1 MAHGRRG
8 RALAFVADLGL
19 RRPRLVLALVALV
32 TLVCGAIVPGLGV
45 STSRTGLVSRDD
57 PGQMRLFAFYETFG
71 RPEFAVFVVAGGEQ
85 ADRRAVVDALQAKL
99 EAEPG
104 LKDRVLGRL
113 TPRIVAPLALLQKPD
128 ALAQM
133 RAELPADASLSELV
147 QGGAPRWLSAI
158 ESEIYRG
165 LEGEGDDKAPEP
177 SELREGFE
185 RLGTLA
191 TLLDDHVQGRDLL
204 ARVPEGAI
212 PVTQRGIDDAGYL
225 VSEDGS
231 FNLVSVFAELPSDE
245 GRDVQPIVERM
256 RTIRDEVLA
265 QGPPGVTADL
275 TGMPAL
281 IADELTIVQ
290 RGLMLSSVATTI
302 GIALLCLLLFRS
314 LRQMIIA
321 LVPLL
326 PGVVCTLAVIRLLYD
341 DLNLVTSSFVAVL
354 LGLGID
360 FSVHAVSR
368 YNEELRSG
376 ASPAAAVRVSLSH
389 TGPGIL
395 TGAVVTAAAFLTTM
409 MTDFTAFAELGLVT
423 AIGLLVIVA
432 AMFLL
437 VPTLLPAR
445 RTEAP
450 KPSPEPPGIAQLPG
464 LVRRGRTLLVV
475 GGVLLGI
482 AGAVALFRIEW
493 NPRYFDFLPQDTESA
508 RGLDHL
514 EYDPIASPVFANF
527 AADGVEEARAMAER
541 LRALDSVAA
550 VQTPSDLLPALGPA
564 ELAQLRAGFAGV
576 QDAPDFAALAALPL
590 TPESLRADVVG
601 VIDALDEVKAA
612 LADAGREEPALDS
625 ALADF
630 KRLRDGLTDPTPAAA
645 ERVAS
650 LHREVAELLA
660 PAWTTAEAVAQRGGY
675 LPSDLPDLFRR
686 RFASKDGQKAALFA
700 VPAGQFW
707 DKDVADRFASD
718 VVAIYPDASGLAMI
732 HVEHGEM
739 IVRGFRRAALV
750 AAVLVLVLLAFDFRS
765 LRDAFYALLPTA
777 LGWLWMA
784 GGMVLFGLRFD
795 VANIVSLPLVL
806 GIGIAFGV
814 HVMHRVRE
822 DDPKPGSGS
831 TELPALDTA
840 IRGTGG
846 AIAVA
851 ALTTIVGFAGLM
863 TGGYGGMVSF
873 GAVMVIGISTCLVA
887 TVFVLPAAL
896 LLLKRVR

>member
-32 TLVCGAIVPGLGV
+32 VLVCGAIVPGLGV

-57 PGQMRLFAFYETFG
+57 PGQQRLFAFYETFG
-71 RPEFAVFVVAGGEQ
+71 RPEFAVFVVAGGSEE
-85 ADRRAVVDALQAKL
+85 DRRAVVDALQSRL
-99 EAEPG
+99 EAEPE

-113 TPRIVAPLALLQKPD
+113 TPRVVAPLALLQKPD
-128 ALAQM
+128 ALEQM
-133 RAELPADASLSELV
+133 RTALPPDASLAELV
-147 QGGAPRWLSAI
+147 EGGVPGWLSAI

-165 LEGEGDDKAPEP
+165 LEGEDEEAAPEP
-177 SELREGFE
+177 AELREGFE
-185 RLGTLA
+185 RLGTMA
-191 TLLDDHVQGRDLL
+191 TLLDDHLQGRDPL
-204 ARVPEGAI
+204 ARLSEGSDGLG
-212 PVTQRGIDDAGYL
+212 QRGIDDAGYL
-225 VSEDGS
+225 VSDDGS

-245 GRDVQPIVERM
+245 GREVQPIVERM
-256 RTIRDEVLA
+256 RAIRDEVLA
-265 QGPPGVTADL
+265 EGPSGVSADL

-281 IADELTIVQ
+281 IVDELQIVQ
-290 RGLMLSSVATTI
+290 HGLMVSSVATTI

-341 DLNLVTSSFVAVL
+341 DLNLITSSFVAVL

-360 FSVHAVSR
+360 FSVHAIAR
-368 YNEELRSG
+368 YNEELRGG
-376 ASPAAAVRVSLSH
+376 ASPSAAVRVSLSH

-437 VPTLLPAR
+437 IPALLPAR

-450 KPSPEPPGIAQLPG
+450 KAAPEPPGIAQVPV
-464 LVRRGRTLLVV
+464 LVRRGRTFFVI
-475 GGVLLGI
+475 GGLLLGI
-482 AGAVALFRIEW
+482 AGAVALFRVEW
-493 NPRYFDFLPQDTESA
+493 NPRYFDFLPQETESA
-508 RGLDHL
+508 RGLDRL

-527 AADGVEEARAMAER
+527 AADGVEQARAMAEQ

-564 ELAQLRAGFAGV
+564 ELAHLRAGFAGV
-576 QDAPDFAALAALPL
+576 KQDPDFAALAARPL
-590 TPESLRADVVG
+590 SAEGLRTDVVG
-601 VIDALDEVKAA
+601 VVDALDEVKAA
-612 LADAGREEPALDS
+612 LAEAGQKEPALDT
-625 ALADF
+625 AIADF
-630 KRLRDGLTDPTPAAA
+630 KRLRDGLEDPTP
-645 ERVAS
+645 EVSGRVQS
-650 LHREVAELLA
+650 LHQDLADLLG
-660 PAWTTAEAVAQRGGY
+660 PAWATAKGVADRGHY
-675 LPSDLPDLFRR
+675 LPSDLPELFRR
-686 RFASKDGQKAALFA
+686 RFASRDGQKAALFA

-707 DKDVADRFASD
+707 DKAVADRFASD
-718 VVAIYPDASGLAMI
+718 AVAIYPEASGLAMI

-750 AAVLVLVLLAFDFRS
+750 AAILVVVLLALDFRS
-765 LRDAFYALLPTA
+765 LRDALYALLPTA

-784 GGMVLFGLRFD
+784 GGMVVFGLRFD

-831 TELPALDTA
+831 TELPDLDMA
-840 IRGTGG
+840 VRGTGG

-863 TGGYGGMVSF
+863 TSDYGAMVSF
-873 GAVMVIGISTCLVA
+873 GGVMVIGIFTCLVA

-896 LLLKRVR
+896 LMLRRVR

>member
-19 RRPRLVLALVALV
+19 RRPRFVLALLVLA

-57 PGQMRLFAFYETFG
+57 PGQQRLFAFYETFG
-71 RPEFAVFVVAGGEQ
+71 RPEFAVFVVAGAGPEE
-85 ADRRAVVDALQAKL
+85 RRAVVDALQSRL
-99 EAEPG
+99 EAEPD

-113 TPRIVAPLALLQKPD
+113 TPRVVAPLALLQKPD
-128 ALAQM
+128 TLAQM
-133 RAELPADASLSELV
+133 RAELPPDASLADLV
-147 QGGAPRWLSAI
+147 QGGVPRWLSSI

-165 LEGEGDDKAPEP
+165 LEGDDEEKAPEP
-177 SELREGFE
+177 AELREGFE

-191 TLLDDHVQGRDLL
+191 TLLDDHLQGRDPL
-204 ARVPEGAI
+204 ARVSDGSVELG
-212 PVTQRGIDDAGYL
+212 QRGLDDAGYL
-225 VSEDGS
+225 VSDDGS

-245 GRDVQPIVERM
+245 GREVQPIVERM
-256 RTIRDEVLA
+256 RAIRDEVLA
-265 QGPPGVTADL
+265 GAPEGVTADL

-281 IADELTIVQ
+281 IVDELQIVQ
-290 RGLMLSSVATTI
+290 HGLMVSSVVTTI

-314 LRQMIIA
+314 VRQMIIA

-326 PGVVCTLAVIRLLYD
+326 PGVVCTMAFIRLLYD

-360 FSVHAVSR
+360 FSVHAIAR
-368 YNEELRSG
+368 YNEELRGG
-376 ASPAAAVRVSLSH
+376 ATPAAAVRVSLAH

-395 TGAVVTAAAFLTTM
+395 TGALVTAAAFLTTM
-409 MTDFTAFAELGLVT
+409 LTEFTAFAELGLVT
-423 AIGLLVIVA
+423 AFGLIVIVA

-437 VPTLLPAR
+437 MPVLLPSRKAVAAS
-445 RTEAP
+445 AP
-450 KPSPEPPGIAQLPG
+450 PEPPGIAHVPV
-464 LVRRGRTLLVV
+464 LVRRGRSLFVFGGLV
-475 GGVLLGI
+475 LGI
-482 AGAVALFRIEW
+482 LGGVALFRIEW

-508 RGLDHL
+508 RGLDRL

-527 AADGVEEARAMAER
+527 AAGGIEEARAMAEE

-550 VQTPSDLLPALGPA
+550 VQTPSDLLPPLGDA
-564 ELAQLRAGFAGV
+564 ELAELRAGFEGAGA
-576 QDAPDFAALAALPL
+576 DPDFSKLAELPL
-590 TPESLRADVVG
+590 TAEALRADVVG
-601 VIDALDEVKAA
+601 VVDALDEVKAA
-612 LADAGREEPALDS
+612 LAEAGQKQPALDT

-630 KRLRDGLTDPTPAAA
+630 KRLRDGLTDPSA
-645 ERVAS
+645 EVDARVQG
-650 LHREVAELLA
+650 LHRELADLLA
-660 PAWTTAEAVAQRGGY
+660 PAWTTARAVADRGHY
-675 LPSDLPDLFRR
+675 LPSDLPELFRR
-686 RFASKDGQKAALFA
+686 RFASRDGQKAALFA

-707 DKDVADRFASD
+707 EKDVADRFAAD
-718 VVAIYPDASGLAMI
+718 AVAIYPDASGLAMI

-739 IVRGFRRAALV
+739 IVIGFRRAALV
-750 AAVLVLVLLAFDFRS
+750 AAILVVFMLALDFRS
-765 LRDAFYALLPTA
+765 LRDALYALLPTA

-784 GGMVLFGLRFD
+784 GGMVIFGLRFD

-822 DDPKPGSGS
+822 DDPKPGDPSP
-831 TELPALDTA
+831 ELPNLDTA
-840 IRGTGG
+840 VRGTGG

-863 TGGYGGMVSF
+863 TSDYGAMVSF
-873 GAVMVIGISTCLVA
+873 GGVMVIGICTCLVA

-896 LLLKRVR
+896 LMLRRVR